1 MYVEYYRIES
11 IETAA
16 SLSEYVA
23 ALPQPSFIW
32 WVVGA
37 MGASHIPRVS
47 AFLSRSTSGNSSLSA
62 ALSAWCGFKTSSHCS
77 TRKRGEAAV
86 SIKTKSHIATD
97 KCITLYFI
105 FVGHKTE
112 NFCCFWLFCVLL
124 VVVPF
129 AFCFF
134 FCVCFCMRRCSR
146 TRKQPAR
153 VEEDLKVEENP
164 WMNEYE

>member
-16 SLSEYVA
+16 SLCEYVA
-23 ALPQPSFIW
+23 ALPQPSFICL
-32 WVVGA
+32 VVGA

-105 FVGHKTE
+105 LTKLGTKLKIFVVFGC
-112 NFCCFWLFCVLL
+112 FVCCLL
-124 VVVPF
+124 L
-129 AFCFF
+129 CLLLFF
-134 FCVCFCMRRCSR
+134 FCVCFCMWRCSR
-146 TRKQPAR
+146 TRKQ
-153 VEEDLKVEENP
+153 LKVEENP
-164 WMNEYE
+164 

>member
-1 MYVEYYRIES
+1 
-11 IETAA
+11 
-16 SLSEYVA
+16 
-23 ALPQPSFIW
+23 
-32 WVVGA
+32 

-134 FCVCFCMRRCSR
+134 FLCLFLHAAVLSN
-146 TRKQPAR
+146 
-153 VEEDLKVEENP
+153 EETASSGGGRLEGRGKS
-164 WMNEYE
+164 MNE